1 MTRTKINDRKLPKYS
16 RGEEIFNMVTHIVG
30 GGFGI
35 IALFLCVF
43 FSIKKQN
50 YWGLFGGSIYG
61 LMMIFLYTMSS
72 VYHGLKNER
81 AKKVMQVLDHCT
93 IYALILG
100 TYAPILLTGLRRQ
113 YPIFTLIISI
123 FLLTATAIG
132 VTFTGIDFHRY
143 SILAMGGYF
152 LVGWS
157 ALFAIIPIIR
167 TFGVLFAVWLIVGGA
182 VYTFG
187 MIFFSIGI
195 KKAYFHSIFHIFIL
209 LGNALQFIGIFKYCI
224 LLS

>member
-1 MTRTKINDRKLPKYS
+1 MTRTKIDERKLPVYS
-16 RGEEIFNMVTHIVG
+16 RGEEIFNMITHIVG

-35 IALFLCVF
+35 IALLLCIF
-43 FSIKKQN
+43 FSVKRRN

-81 AKKVMQVLDHCT
+81 SKKVMQVLDHCT

-100 TYAPILLTGLRRQ
+100 TYAPILLTGLRSR
-113 YPIFTLIISI
+113 YPIFTLVLSI
-123 FLLTATAIG
+123 FLLASTAIG

-143 SILAMGGYF
+143 GIIAMGGYF

-157 ALFAIIPIIR
+157 ALIAIVPIIK
-167 TFGVLFAVWLIVGGA
+167 TFGIWFAVWLVVGGA

-187 MIFFSIGI
+187 MIFFKIGM

-209 LGNALQFIGIFKYCI
+209 LGNILQFIGIFKYCI
-224 LLS
+224 LLY